1 MVSHSEIADFLS
13 HRGVKPTPN
22 RVLVLKTLAD
32 SEFPMTLADVEAEI
46 TSIDKASIFRV
57 LELFTQKD
65 IVHVIKDDS
74 RSLKYEICRSE
85 HHSIDDQ
92 HVHFYCKKCGK
103 IIDLF
108 GEQAPKLEGEKIVE
122 GNIIQEEQLY
132 YKGICAKCAKKLE

>member
-92 HVHFYCKKCGK
+92 HVHFYCKQCGK
-103 IIDLF
+103 VYCFEDVAI
-108 GEQAPKLEGEKIVE
+108 PK
-122 GNIIQEEQLY
+122 IQLPDNFESNSVNYMISGVCPSCHGKASQD
-132 YKGICAKCAKKLE
+132 